1 MKQLTVAEVASRLG
15 VPDQRI
21 RCGLKAGKYPF
32 GIAYKSSDKGTRYR
46 YEVWSIHLERWLK
59 GEI

>member
-1 MKQLTVAEVASRLG
+1 MKILTIEETAK
-15 VPDQRI
+15 RI
-21 RCGLKAGKYPF
+21 GIPPQALRCGLKAGKYPF

-46 YEVWSIHLERWLK
+46 YEVWSSHLERWMK